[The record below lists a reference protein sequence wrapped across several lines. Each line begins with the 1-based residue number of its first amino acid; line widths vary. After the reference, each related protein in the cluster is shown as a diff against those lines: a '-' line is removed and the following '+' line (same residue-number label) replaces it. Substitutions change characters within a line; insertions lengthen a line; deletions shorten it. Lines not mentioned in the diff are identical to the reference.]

1 MEKDEKKGVR
11 FTRIGISNLLLRL
24 LIAPISFI
32 FTFLVAR
39 YLSNYPYNE
48 TYFAAWQTL
57 YVFTIGY
64 FTIPADL
71 FSLITSRYSA
81 EKRSVGGIVLLNLLS
96 GILASMI
103 FIVLV
108 PYYMFLTKLN
118 IPLYFYSAVSLI
130 VLTYLLKIT
139 NAIAQGRTPK
149 IVGVSATIFQI
160 LRLASGLIFMYIYN
174 FSILAVILAYDIGYL
189 AQILF
194 NLFFIRANLKID
206 FKIAIA
212 ALRKSLVYIASY
224 LQYILEAS
232 IVWIALAITESNLIV
247 AYFESAVIISN
258 IQIWSQSAYTG
269 LIAKLAED
277 KNPSTISNA
286 IKLYSLAGS
295 LFLMIIYLD
304 GYGLLHKLRPDYT
317 AAIIALYILTFS
329 NFIRGIYTIF
339 YQSITMVDKTLSVE
353 SKEEFKGY
361 VARLTTMNMGL
372 SLIGLGISSLLIY
385 LLSSY
390 PPYIIAGVMSI
401 GILTNSFS
409 MLFTSYKTSKSLYNF
424 SFPKR
429 EFLLPLALGI
439 IAIPFSMLYKPV
451 SFLSMGSYALLGIL
465 VFSLIN
471 YFGNPYGKQIIITA
485 IREFKQKHVSI

>member
-1 MEKDEKKGVR
+1 MEKDEKERVR

-160 LRLASGLIFMYIYN
+160 LRLASGLIFMYI
-174 FSILAVILAYDIGYL
+174 
-189 AQILF
+189 
-194 NLFFIRANLKID
+194 
-206 FKIAIA
+206 
-212 ALRKSLVYIASY
+212 
-224 LQYILEAS
+224 
-232 IVWIALAITESNLIV
+232 
-247 AYFESAVIISN
+247 
-258 IQIWSQSAYTG
+258 
-269 LIAKLAED
+269 
-277 KNPSTISNA
+277 
-286 IKLYSLAGS
+286 
-295 LFLMIIYLD
+295 
-304 GYGLLHKLRPDYT
+304 
-317 AAIIALYILTFS
+317 
-329 NFIRGIYTIF
+329 
-339 YQSITMVDKTLSVE
+339 
-353 SKEEFKGY
+353 
-361 VARLTTMNMGL
+361 
-372 SLIGLGISSLLIY
+372 
-385 LLSSY
+385 
-390 PPYIIAGVMSI
+390 
-401 GILTNSFS
+401 
-409 MLFTSYKTSKSLYNF
+409 
-424 SFPKR
+424 
-429 EFLLPLALGI
+429 
-439 IAIPFSMLYKPV
+439 
-451 SFLSMGSYALLGIL
+451 
-465 VFSLIN
+465 
-471 YFGNPYGKQIIITA
+471 
-485 IREFKQKHVSI
+485 